1 MIMLSLRPFLLEK
14 SSHDSDMESKIKKRG
29 DGKDF
34 SIPNGI
40 SGKVLVN
47 PLEIIDP
54 HLI

>member
-1 MIMLSLRPFLLEK
+1 MIMLSLQPLLLEK